1 VPRAF
6 AYPCPDCRTTSNLH
20 DPACRFDGTR
30 RAEIEKA
37 YTDIVA
43 VLSADRLTEERL
55 QQAVHAPWSARHAA
69 AIDTLRRE
77 HRVVETDAGTLELLP
92 PAARKERASE
102 PRSDPLRTVYR
113 QGSVPGCHDHAVF
126 AMIAFYEMVGFSWE
140 ETRERVVAWLEE
152 SGAWDRGGF
161 EESTPEAVVDNK
173 RHVYESGYGW
183 MQAAQEAKAVIDR
196 SR

>member
-20 DPACRFDGTR
+20 DPDCRFDGTR

-43 VLSADRLTEERL
+43 VLSVDPLTAERL
-55 QQAVHAPWSARHAA
+55 QEAVHGHWSARHAA
-69 AIDTLRRE
+69 ALETLQRE
-77 HRVVETDAGTLELLP
+77 HRVVETDAGTLELLSP
-92 PAARKERASE
+92 EARKERASE
-102 PRSDPLRTVYR
+102 PRSDPLRTIYHE
-113 QGSVPGCHDHAVF
+113 GSVPGCHDHAVF

-161 EESTPEAVVDNK
+161 EESTPGAVVDNK

>member
-6 AYPCPDCRTTSNLH
+6 EYPCPDCRTTSNLH
-20 DPACRFDGTR
+20 DPSCRFDGDR

-43 VLSADRLTEERL
+43 ALSADPRTEERL
-55 QQAVHAPWSARHAA
+55 RESVHGRWNARHAA
-69 AIDTLRRE
+69 ALETLRRE
-77 HRVVETDAGTLELLP
+77 HRVRESDAGTLELLS
-92 PAARKERASE
+92 PAERKERAAE
-102 PRSDPLRTVYR
+102 PRQDPLRTIYR
-113 QGSVPGCHDHAVF
+113 EGSVPGCHDHAVF

-140 ETRERVVAWLEE
+140 ETRERVITWLEE

-161 EESTPEAVVDNK
+161 EQSTPGAVVDDK

-183 MQAAQEAKAVIDR
+183 MGAAQEAKAVIDR
-196 SR
+196 AR